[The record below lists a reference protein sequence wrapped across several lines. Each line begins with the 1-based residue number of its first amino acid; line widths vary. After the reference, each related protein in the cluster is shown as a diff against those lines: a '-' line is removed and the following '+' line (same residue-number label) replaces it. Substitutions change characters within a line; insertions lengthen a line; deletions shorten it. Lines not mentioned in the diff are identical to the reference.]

1 MLITHLSNNNGLI
14 AQDVEHLLHHLLLHQ
29 SQYQIG
35 GEDRGRT
42 LQGFFTASVSNKKQY
57 NPSFGNKR
65 AGVRLDYR
73 IIWFN

>member
-1 MLITHLSNNNGLI
+1 MLITNLSNNNELI
-14 AQDVEHLLHHLLLHQ
+14 AQDVEYLLLLLHQ
-29 SQYQIG
+29 SQCQIG
-35 GEDRGRT
+35 GGDRRRT

-73 IIWFN
+73 II

>member
-1 MLITHLSNNNGLI
+1 MLITHLSNNNGFI
-14 AQDVEHLLHHLLLHQ
+14 AQDVEYHHLLPLLLLHQ

-65 AGVRLDYR
+65 AGVRLDYH
-73 IIWFN
+73 II

>member
-42 LQGFFTASVSNKKQY
+42 LQGFFTAGVSNKKQY

-73 IIWFN
+73 II

>member
-14 AQDVEHLLHHLLLHQ
+14 AQDVEYLLLLPQ
-29 SQYQIG
+29 FQYQIG

-42 LQGFFTASVSNKKQY
+42 LQAFFTAGVSNKKQY